1 MLRRAHFWLLVTALA
16 LAPLPLGLNRPLAW
30 TIFGVI
36 IGFLLFCWPFVAAA
50 DMEWKPRVHRV
61 LLAPGLL
68 MLAVFTWAIFQA
80 YAPVSGGWAYPIWQM
95 TAESLPD
102 ASITPVIAADPQAAY
117 GVLFRWVLYA
127 GVFWLAYQHC
137 QSARR
142 AASLLNVV
150 AIAGTLYSL
159 YGLTIWL
166 TGSQNLLGME
176 KWAYVGDVTSTFVN
190 KNHFATFAGISIVC
204 CGALFM
210 RRLRGEPLGLHLLTN
225 RRARPALRYLAG
237 GMLCFAALLGSG
249 SRGGLLATVVGFAVL
264 IAAIFIV
271 SRSPEKRPRLL
282 LWCAIAFTA
291 FVVAGCW
298 YLIAGQ
304 IGMTDSQD
312 RVRIY
317 DTVLRLITERPFLGY
332 GLGSFPVVFA
342 QNRPVTVN
350 QVWGEAHNTYLELLL
365 ELGIPAA
372 LALFSAIVLLLV
384 RLFRG
389 LLERRRARIFP
400 VVALAVSA
408 VVIAHAFVDFSLQ
421 IPAITVLWLSLL
433 GAGFAQSFSTRQRR
447 RSQADEA
454 L

>member
-1 MLRRAHFWLLVTALA
+1 MLRRAHFWLLAVALA

-30 TIFGVI
+30 TAFGII
-36 IGFLLFCWPFVAAA
+36 IGLLLLLWPFASASDA
-50 DMEWKPRVHRV
+50 DWKPKVHRS

-68 MLAVFTWAIFQA
+68 LLAAFLWGIFQA
-80 YAPVSGGWAYPIWQM
+80 YIPVSGDWSYPIWHM
-95 TAESLPD
+95 TATSLPD
-102 ASITPVIAADPQAAY
+102 EAVVPVIAADPYAAF
-117 GVLFRWVLYA
+117 GTLFRWALYA

-142 AASLLNVV
+142 AASLLNVI

-159 YGLTIWL
+159 YGLAIWL
-166 TGSQNLLGME
+166 TGSQSILGME
-176 KWAYVGDVTSTFVN
+176 KWAYAGDVTSTFVN
-190 KNHFATFAGISIVC
+190 KNHFATFAGISMLC
-204 CGALFM
+204 CMALFM
-210 RRLRGEPLGLHLLTN
+210 RRLRGEPLGWRLFAN
-225 RRARPALRYLAG
+225 RRARPALPYLAAATI
-237 GMLCFAALLGSG
+237 CFLALLGSG
-249 SRGGLLATVVGFAVL
+249 SRGGLLATIVGSAVL
-264 IAAIFIV
+264 VAGIFIV

-282 LWCAIAFTA
+282 LWCGAAFTL
-291 FVVAGCW
+291 FIVAGCW

-317 DTVLRLITERPFLGY
+317 DTVLRLITERPLLGY

-372 LALFSAIVLLLV
+372 LAVFAAAALLII
-384 RLFRG
+384 RTGRG
-389 LLERRRARIFP
+389 VLERRRARIFP
-400 VVALAVSA
+400 VVALSTSA
-408 VVIAHAFVDFSLQ
+408 LVIAHAFVDFSLQ
-421 IPAITVLWLSLL
+421 IPAISVIWLSLL
-433 GAGFAQSFSTRQRR
+433 GAGFAQSFSTRQKRK
-447 RSQADEA
+447 QPADER